1 MSCII
6 SRQLILRC
14 QDKNEWGQRG
24 ENEVWYCSK
33 MISDDWLWVI
43 AFRWTNLGQ
52 EECEATI
59 DVLDLLNSQFAPIR
73 PAQFLARDDFQQFHQ
88 PCSIR
93 EVREYVGNLKTIGEL
108 DDDDAKYACFLRES
122 LIQCKASLDYFS
134 RKANFKHNVIPVFWR
149 RKIGAPRHTSKILDV
164 CLGSGFFTGKCEN
177 VRREYANGKRE
188 WKRRVRSSASRHRFN
203 RCLIWW
209 ETIKTQ
215 RGLRNGERK
224 PRRRMGYSV
233 FDLTAL
239 RCDKIGFHYLVVI
252 FL

>member
-1 MSCII
+1 M
-6 SRQLILRC
+6 
-14 QDKNEWGQRG
+14 NEAKGG

-33 MISDDWLWVI
+33 MLSNDRLWVI

-88 PCSIR
+88 PFSIR

-134 RKANFKHNVIPVFWR
+134 RKANFKHNANPVFWR
-149 RKIGAPRHTSKILDV
+149 RKIVAPRHTSR
-164 CLGSGFFTGKCEN
+164 FFYRQVWKCE
-177 VRREYANGKRE
+177 AGICKRE
-188 WKRRVRSSASRHRFN
+188 WKRTESPFFGFATS
-203 RCLIWW
+203 L
-209 ETIKTQ
+209 Q
-215 RGLRNGERK
+215 Q
-224 PRRRMGYSV
+224 M
-233 FDLTAL
+233 FDLM
-239 RCDKIGFHYLVVI
+239 RND
-252 FL
+252 